1 MQKSDSDVSED
12 GRPAARESW
21 EFQSAAE
28 APIARLESLDELE
41 VVPSR
46 DVSILDIASKIK
58 WAERVLI
65 PSFRGRQRVWIFFAP
80 PILKCVFRVVPD

>member
-58 WAERVLI
+58 WAE
-65 PSFRGRQRVWIFFAP
+65 GYY
-80 PILKCVFRVVPD
+80 